1 MGPLLLSRILDLNET
16 QSDILTIVF
25 KIADDENL
33 LLIDLKDLKAI
44 LQYVGEKTKD
54 YALQYGNMSKQSL
67 TAIT

>member
-44 LQYVGEKTKD
+44 LEYVGEKKD